1 MKKNTTTILIIAGAA
16 AVAYY
21 LYMKNKGG
29 TIPNKTTSLNNLEE
43 NATDVA
49 TATTTDGTTA
59 TAIETPTGDTAV
71 KLPGGVTITS
81 AQAKKLKGKLKT
93 AALTALTKL
102 RDKKRKKT
110 AVAGFNNLP
119 ILF

>member
-21 LYMKNKGG
+21 FYMKNKSGS
-29 TIPNKTTSLNNLEE
+29 TTSKTSEMDKIEE
-43 NATDVA
+43 PGTDK
-49 TATTTDGTTA
+49 GTA
-59 TAIETPTGDTAV
+59 TAIETPTGETAV
-71 KLPGGVTITS
+71 KLPGGVTITP
-81 AQAKKLKGKLKT
+81 AQAQKLKGKLKT

-102 RDKKRKKT
+102 KDKKRKQT
-110 AVAGFNNLP
+110 AMSGFNNLP